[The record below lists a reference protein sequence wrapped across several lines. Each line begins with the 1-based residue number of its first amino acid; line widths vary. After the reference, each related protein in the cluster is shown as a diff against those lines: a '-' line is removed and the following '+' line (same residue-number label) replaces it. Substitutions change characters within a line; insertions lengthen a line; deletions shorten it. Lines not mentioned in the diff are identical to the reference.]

1 MSDQELQSKQEES
14 TVKYWILFLI
24 TTAILIFMMIFVN
37 EWFWVALPF
46 SLTSLVKALRV
57 I

>member
-1 MSDQELQSKQEES
+1 MSEQEVQNKQEES
-14 TVKYWILFLI
+14 TGKYWLLFLI
-24 TTAILIFMMIFVN
+24 TTAILIFMMIYVN

-46 SLTSLVKALRV
+46 SLTFLVKALRV

>member
-1 MSDQELQSKQEES
+1 MSEQHTQPEKQES
-14 TVKYWILFLI
+14 TGKYWLLFLVS
-24 TTAILIFMMIFVN
+24 TAILIFMMIFVN